1 VLAGTRA
8 AIAAATGASLL
19 MLSACSHAAGP
30 ARVPAPVTMTYCGSG
45 PQVRPS
51 VLEIVCGTSEIAARS
66 LTWSAWGKQIAT
78 GVGTAVVDL
87 CTYEDCH
94 TGSYGSA
101 PIVVIASKIV
111 RCTRG
116 TQAYSK
122 LQYVFVGG
130 CAGRHEVLE
139 LHRRTRPL
147 RPSRRSDHRPDLLKL
162 GGVWRGTQYGP
173 FGILGPRWRRA
184 LRCPR

>member
-1 VLAGTRA
+1 MLAGTRA

-19 MLSACSHAAGP
+19 LLSACSHAAGP

-116 TQAYSK
+116 HPGLFEAPVRVRRRLTAP
-122 LQYVFVGG
+122 GR
-130 CAGRHEVLE
+130 AGRHEVLQ
-139 LHRRTRPL
+139 LHSGTRPL
-147 RPSRRSDHRPDLLKL
+147 RPPSESDYRPDLLRP
-162 GGVWRGTQYGP
+162 GGV
-173 FGILGPRWRRA
+173 
-184 LRCPR
+184 

>member
-8 AIAAATGASLL
+8 AIAATVGSSL
-19 MLSACSHAAGP
+19 MLVSACSHTAGS
-30 ARVPAPVTMTYCGSG
+30 ASVPAPVTMTYCGSG

-78 GVGTAVVDL
+78 GVGAAVVDL

-94 TGSYGSA
+94 TGIYTSA

-111 RCTRG
+111 RCTRD
-116 TQAYSK
+116 TQAYSR

-130 CAGRHEVLE
+130 SPLPAVPAGTKYSNYIAAPD
-139 LHRRTRPL
+139 RTVPPADQTIGL
-147 RPSRRSDHRPDLLKL
+147 
-162 GGVWRGTQYGP
+162 T
-173 FGILGPRWRRA
+173 
-184 LRCPR
+184 C

>member
-1 VLAGTRA
+1 MLAGTRA

-19 MLSACSHAAGP
+19 LLSACSHAAGP

-130 CAGRHEVLE
+130 S
-139 LHRRTRPL
+139 PL
-147 RPSRRSDHRPDLLKL
+147 PAVPVGTKYSNYIAAPDRSVPPADQTIGL
-162 GGVWRGTQYGP
+162 T
-173 FGILGPRWRRA
+173 
-184 LRCPR
+184 C

>member
-1 VLAGTRA
+1 MLAGTRA
-8 AIAAATGASLL
+8 AIAAATGVSLL
-19 MLSACSHAAGP
+19 LLSACSHAAGP

-130 CAGRHEVLE
+130 SPLPAVPAG
-139 LHRRTRPL
+139 TKYSNYIAAPD
-147 RPSRRSDHRPDLLKL
+147 RSVPPADQTIGL
-162 GGVWRGTQYGP
+162 T
-173 FGILGPRWRRA
+173 
-184 LRCPR
+184 C

>member
-1 VLAGTRA
+1 VEESVLAGTRA
-8 AIAAATGASLL
+8 AIAAATGVSLL
-19 MLSACSHAAGP
+19 LLPACSHAAGP

-45 PQVRPS
+45 PQARPS
-51 VLEIVCGTSEIAARS
+51 VLEIVCGTTEITARS

-130 CAGRHEVLE
+130 SPLPAVPAG
-139 LHRRTRPL
+139 TKYSNYIAAPD
-147 RPSRRSDHRPDLLKL
+147 RSVPPANQTIGL
-162 GGVWRGTQYGP
+162 T
-173 FGILGPRWRRA
+173 
-184 LRCPR
+184 C